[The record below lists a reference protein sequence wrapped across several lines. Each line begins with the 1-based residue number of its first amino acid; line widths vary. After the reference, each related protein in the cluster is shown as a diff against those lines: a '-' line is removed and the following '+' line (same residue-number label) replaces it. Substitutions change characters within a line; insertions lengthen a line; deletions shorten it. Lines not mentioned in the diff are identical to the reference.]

1 MPDNFFNNAIN
12 AATGSNKRNVN
23 VRLTEAG
30 KQRLQ
35 DLEPQGTDYT
45 ILSAISRHAPC
56 DVSTVVKDPQIK
68 FNYEQ
73 VRDVMMRFLNNGWI
87 TEAV

>member
-1 MPDNFFNNAIN
+1 MPDSFFDKVANIIP
-12 AATGSNKRNVN
+12 GKKRTLN

-35 DLEPQGTDYT
+35 DLEVQGADYM

-56 DVSTVVKDPQIK
+56 DVSTVVKDPQVK
-68 FNYEQ
+68 FDYAQ
-73 VRDVMMRFLNNGWI
+73 VRDTMEKFLNNGWL
-87 TEAV
+87 TEAI